1 MVERR
6 AMSDQAICGVLVKRA
21 TLGRIPRLSPHDLR
35 RTFASELIDAS
46 GDLYAVQ
53 QLLGHSN
60 IATTTRYDRRPEQAK
75 RRVAGMLHLR
85 YRGRAKQEDKI

>member
-6 AMSDQAICGVLVKRA
+6 AMSDQAIYGVLVKRA
-21 TLGRIPRLSPHDLR
+21 TLGRITRLSPHDSR

-60 IATTTRYDRRPEQAK
+60 IATTTRYDRRLEQAN
-75 RRVAGMLHLR
+75 AGSR
-85 YRGRAKQEDKI
+85 YALSFLQRQGQARG